1 MKKTKNSNNP
11 FWGEA
16 ESQNF
21 GKAAI
26 EYAAGEDVI
35 LDQQLVQYECLVN
48 KAHVVMLCQQGLVT
62 KKVAKFLLEGLEEI
76 SVLDKQDKFKLR
88 VELEDVH
95 SNVEQYLIKK
105 YGIKVGGYL
114 RLGIARNDQVYTDT
128 IFYLKD
134 NLSVIIETLLLV
146 VKSLAQKAKKELKT
160 IMPGYSHLQISQPI
174 TFGHYLIAKAYH
186 LLDDLENLFQSLK
199 HIDKCPLGIVEMSGT
214 HLPIDR
220 KLLANLLGFTNPT
233 ENSLYTA
240 NQRGENEAKVL
251 ADLSLLAMHV
261 RRTIQE
267 IIIFASTEFDL
278 FKIDDLYVTGGT
290 AQPNLKN
297 PDTLEVIRANCPRI
311 YSKFWEVLLIM
322 DIQTSGYNRDTQ
334 QTKPALFAALK
345 LTRETLPV
353 FGGILTSLTPNKI
366 QMLKTAQLNFSTA
379 PDVVTQLCVKGGVSF
394 RESYQVVKA
403 LIKDGYLQHS
413 FSELT
418 EAMVAEA
425 SLKVLKK
432 KLIVKQADIDTV
444 ATAEKCVWSHTC
456 EGGPAPSQVK
466 KQINSVMKTAIAL
479 TEKIDLIK
487 AKQKQAF
494 EDLEKEVKKIVGD
507 V

>member
-48 KAHVVMLCQQGLVT
+48 KAHVVMLCQQDLVT
-62 KKVAKFLLEGLEEI
+62 KKVAKSLLEGLEEI

-174 TFGHYLIAKAYH
+174 TF
-186 LLDDLENLFQSLK
+186 
-199 HIDKCPLGIVEMSGT
+199 
-214 HLPIDR
+214 
-220 KLLANLLGFTNPT
+220 
-233 ENSLYTA
+233 
-240 NQRGENEAKVL
+240 
-251 ADLSLLAMHV
+251 
-261 RRTIQE
+261 
-267 IIIFASTEFDL
+267 
-278 FKIDDLYVTGGT
+278 
-290 AQPNLKN
+290 
-297 PDTLEVIRANCPRI
+297 
-311 YSKFWEVLLIM
+311 
-322 DIQTSGYNRDTQ
+322 
-334 QTKPALFAALK
+334 
-345 LTRETLPV
+345 
-353 FGGILTSLTPNKI
+353 
-366 QMLKTAQLNFSTA
+366 
-379 PDVVTQLCVKGGVSF
+379 
-394 RESYQVVKA
+394 
-403 LIKDGYLQHS
+403 
-413 FSELT
+413 
-418 EAMVAEA
+418 
-425 SLKVLKK
+425 
-432 KLIVKQADIDTV
+432 
-444 ATAEKCVWSHTC
+444 ATT
-456 EGGPAPSQVK
+456 
-466 KQINSVMKTAIAL
+466 
-479 TEKIDLIK
+479 
-487 AKQKQAF
+487 
-494 EDLEKEVKKIVGD
+494 
-507 V
+507 